1 MFNLL
6 TFNEMK
12 KLFGLFCVFAASLV
26 LGGCGDVSRL
36 PDQTPD
42 EKPDE
47 SPVAYGEG
55 VFVLCEGSFNAGN
68 ASLWFYDRDT
78 KEVKAD
84 VFGVENDAKLGDVG
98 QSLYLHNNTL
108 FVVVNNSG
116 VVYALDASTGVAQ
129 GVVENLL
136 SPRFIAIS
144 PSGTKGYIS
153 QMYTNKLV
161 TFNPATM
168 EKMGEVELSGI
179 ADTEQMIVWG
189 DKLFVAAWNN
199 GHKIAVLDTTTDKQ
213 IDLFEVGVQPYS
225 MVIDKNDTIWVVCD
239 GGNAYSSLP
248 EGVTMEAPSLWKID
262 AETHAATK
270 VYEFTPGGYFR
281 SRLAI
286 DASGSK
292 LYFIYDAVWEID
304 VDSQEF
310 PTKPLITIEGFGQYG
325 LDVDPTNG
333 DIYIADAKDYVSNG
347 AVLRYNS
354 SGELIDEFEVGIIP
368 SKFAFR

>member
-1 MFNLL
+1 MFNPL

-12 KLFGLFCVFAASLV
+12 KLFGLVCVFVSSLLMV
-26 LGGCGDVSRL
+26 GCDNSSSV
-36 PDQTPD
+36 PD
-42 EKPDE
+42 EQ
-47 SPVAYGEG
+47 PVAYDEG
-55 VFVLCEGSFNAGN
+55 VYVLCEGSFNAGN

-84 VFGVENDAKLGDVG
+84 VFGVVNDAKLGDVG
-98 QSLYLHNNTL
+98 QSLFLHNGTL

-116 VVYALDASTGVAQ
+116 VVYALDAATGVAQ

-136 SPRFIAIS
+136 SPRFIAMA
-144 PSGTKGYIS
+144 PSGRKGYIS

-161 TFNPATM
+161 IFDPVTM
-168 EKMGEVELSGI
+168 AVTGEVALEGV
-179 ADTEQMIVWG
+179 ADAEQMIVWG
-189 DKLFVAAWNN
+189 DKLFVAAWSN
-199 GHKIAVLDTTTDKQ
+199 GHKIAVVDTTTDKQ

-225 MVIDKNDTIWVVCD
+225 MVLDKNDTIWVVCD

-248 EGVTMEAPSLWKID
+248 EGVEMEAPSLWKID

-286 DASGSK
+286 DSSGST
-292 LYFIYDAVWEID
+292 LYFIYDAVWAID
-304 VDSQEF
+304 VNSDTF
-310 PTKPLITIEGFGQYG
+310 PSEPLITIEGFGQYG

-347 AVLRYNS
+347 SVLRYNS